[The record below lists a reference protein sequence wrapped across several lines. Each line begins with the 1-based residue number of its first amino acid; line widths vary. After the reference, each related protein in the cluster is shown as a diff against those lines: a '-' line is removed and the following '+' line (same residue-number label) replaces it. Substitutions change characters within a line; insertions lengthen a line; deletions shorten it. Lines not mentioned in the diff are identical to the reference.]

1 MVASRPPDK
10 FIQSQ
15 VGQVDKKISN
25 HYTHFMDEQNHEM
38 VNQVLLRWSK
48 QQVVVNGELS

>member
-15 VGQVDKKISN
+15 VGQVDKKITNS
-25 HYTHFMDEQNHEM
+25 YAHFMDEQNHEM